1 MPGMNSGPGPGS
13 PILVSAFRSA
23 LLQQWLIVALIFILL
38 LIAWGA
44 TRTAIYGSVAGAPPA
59 GRWREP
65 RARLLL
71 RVGFGSIWLFDGI
84 LQAQPQMAGGLA
96 DQVIQPSASSSP
108 AWVQHL
114 VNFGVTA
121 WDYHPVQAASAS
133 VWIQV
138 GIGLWMLIAVRGWSA
153 RLAGV
158 AGVAWGLV
166 VWAFGEAFGGIFA
179 PGLTFL
185 FGAPGAVLIY
195 VVAGVLLALPER
207 AWDDPRR
214 LGRLLLGGAGAFLL
228 GMALLQA
235 WPGRGFWQGTL
246 DGQPGSLAAMIK
258 SMAGTSQPHAPEAIV
273 SGFGNFTAAHGFAVN
288 LVAVLALAVVGA
300 GLFIAAV
307 RGDLRLARI
316 AVIAGAVFCLAD
328 WVLVED
334 LGFFGGLGT
343 DPNSMI
349 PFILLFTAGY
359 LGLAP
364 APARA
369 AATASG
375 VPEVGSAGLSA
386 GIQGAG
392 PITETAS
399 ASGIPGTEDTGPIT
413 EISGI
418 SGAPAPD
425 IPDAAVDTGETTVAG
440 ETGTGK
446 EIQVVEVAATAEET
460 EGARVTRVTEDT
472 EVTAGDAQ
480 GPPEDIS
487 GPSGAHPRAG
497 RVPVLLRA
505 FAGAPVRVVAGVGAL
520 GVILVGAAPMAVASV
535 NRTADPIVA
544 EALAG
549 TSGQVDTPAPGFT
562 LTSQDGRQVSLASLR
577 GKVVLLTFLDPVCT
591 TDCPLIAKEMLLA
604 DTLLGGKAGNTELV
618 AVVANPTYT
627 STAYTRTFTSQE
639 GLGQTPNW
647 LFLTGSL
654 SQLTDVWH
662 HYGIEVED
670 LPAGAMTAHNDLA
683 FVISAN
689 GTVQQEISDDPG
701 PGTPATTSSFAG
713 LMANSVLQSMG
724 QS

>member
-207 AWDDPRR
+207 AWDNPRR

-425 IPDAAVDTGETTVAG
+425 IPARPGAAWPEGACPGLASPGRSGSGRSGSGRSGSGRSGSARPATRRTRAALRSSTPWPVTALTGTTSTVPRLVRAISARARRVAG
-440 ETGTGK
+440 SGSARSQRVMTRRPWRTPRAFTAARCSADCGIQPPSAATTNMTAGTG
-446 EIQVVEVAATAEET
+446 
-460 EGARVTRVTEDT
+460 
-472 EVTAGDAQ
+472 
-480 GPPEDIS
+480 
-487 GPSGAHPRAG
+487 PR
-497 RVPVLLRA
+497 P
-505 FAGAPVRVVAGVGAL
+505 
-520 GVILVGAAPMAVASV
+520 ASMFGTK
-535 NRTADPIVA
+535 RSWP
-544 EALAG
+544 G
-549 TSGQVDTPAPGFT
+549 TSTN
-562 LTSQDGRQVSLASLR
+562 AS
-577 GKVVLLTFLDPVCT
+577 F
-591 TDCPLIAKEMLLA
+591 
-604 DTLLGGKAGNTELV
+604 
-618 AVVANPTYT
+618 
-627 STAYTRTFTSQE
+627 S
-639 GLGQTPNW
+639 
-647 LFLTGSL
+647 
-654 SQLTDVWH
+654 
-662 HYGIEVED
+662 
-670 LPAGAMTAHNDLA
+670 PAGS
-683 FVISAN
+683 VIQA
-689 GTVQQEISDDPG
+689 
-701 PGTPATTSSFAG
+701 
-713 LMANSVLQSMG
+713 
-724 QS
+724 